1 MKGHG
6 SINLKELAPSGVCVY
21 YASVESSLG
30 LDPVLVM
37 LMTRVGSL
45 RGKVKIPW
53 QFLLMVQILLEST
66 TRKMSKSG
74 TLAGGTRMKL
84 ETLRFLLIA

>member
-1 MKGHG
+1 
-6 SINLKELAPSGVCVY
+6 VY

-74 TLAGGTRMKL
+74 TLAGGTSAINFDNGARVREHIK
-84 ETLRFLLIA
+84 R